1 MNTRLI
7 NGNKIAKCIKKEV
20 AIQVEELTSYGIQ
33 PGLAVILVGSNPASQ
48 IYVRKKIRTCI
59 ELGIHSEQVN
69 LPEQLSTQELLT
81 AIGKLN
87 QSENIDGIL
96 VQLPL
101 PKQINTHRILNAI
114 HPGKDVDG
122 FNPVNVGKLCSKN
135 PCFVPCTP
143 AGILQILVREKIPLI
158 GQKAVIIG
166 RSDIVG
172 KPLALLLLHQHC
184 TVTICHSRT
193 RNLAEVSSQADIL
206 VSAVGKAGIVTSEF
220 IKMGATV
227 IDVGMNRVETK
238 EEFYRLFGKNR
249 KRLEIFQS
257 QGYCLVGDVNPLEAE
272 GVAGLITP
280 VPGGVGPLTI
290 AQLMKN
296 TLLACQRRRGQNDR
310 SLT

>member
-7 NGNKIAKCIKKEV
+7 NGNKIAECIKKEV

-48 IYVRKKIRTCI
+48 IYVRKKIRSCK
-59 ELGIHSEQVN
+59 ELGIHSEQIN

-81 AIGKLN
+81 AIGQLN

-143 AGILQILVREKIPLI
+143 AGILQMLVREKIPLI

-206 VSAVGKAGIVTSEF
+206 VTAVGKAGIVTSKF

-238 EEFYRLFGKNR
+238 EEVYSLFGKDR
-249 KRLEIFQS
+249 KRLEAFQS
-257 QGYCLVGDVNPLEAE
+257 QGYCLVGDVNPLEAK